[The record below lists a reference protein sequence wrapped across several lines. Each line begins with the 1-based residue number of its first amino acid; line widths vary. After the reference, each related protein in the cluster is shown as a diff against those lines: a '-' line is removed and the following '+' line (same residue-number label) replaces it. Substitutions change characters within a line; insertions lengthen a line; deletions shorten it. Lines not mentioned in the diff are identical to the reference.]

1 MAGLIATEYSEAL
14 FELAVETQKV
24 REYKEQLIDM
34 SQVIRENDELRQVLY
49 SPRISKEDKKSILR
63 QIFSYD
69 AMVMNFVQLLV
80 DRNHISSV
88 SAIKD
93 VFVTTANDYLNI
105 EVAEVISA
113 TELKGEDLKEIKA
126 LLEKKTGK
134 EIEIVNKVEPENI
147 AGIRVKV
154 KDIVYDNTV
163 ASKLEKMKQ
172 EINRISM

>member
-1 MAGLIATEYSEAL
+1 M
-14 FELAVETQKV
+14 
-24 REYKEQLIDM
+24 
-34 SQVIRENDELRQVLY
+34 
-49 SPRISKEDKKSILR
+49 R